1 MFHHF
6 RQGNAAATTD
16 GWVAQTH
23 GTVVLTPQ
31 VPTGAGTQG
40 HAGLS
45 GIHDSVVHTQQVLSS
60 TETMRGWTVIARA
73 VQTAPIVHRQKVLP
87 RPYGL
92 TDDVHSRGWGCGG
105 LRGLGISGCCC
116 CL

>member
-1 MFHHF
+1 MFNHF
-6 RQGNAAATTD
+6 RRGNAATAAD

-45 GIHDSVVHTQQVLSS
+45 GIHDSVVHT
-60 TETMRGWTVIARA
+60 
-73 VQTAPIVHRQKVLP
+73 
-87 RPYGL
+87 
-92 TDDVHSRGWGCGG
+92 
-105 LRGLGISGCCC
+105 
-116 CL
+116 